1 MCCLVEKKPMTED
14 ARICLARKGIVPAR
28 FFSPEIRA
36 SWKRCFDTGLD
47 PFGDPAPIQI
57 SAAQLNKRR
66 EESDLVRRLAKME
79 MENLHRQIAGSN
91 FIIIFADSEGVILD
105 RVVDG
110 AMATDNPGRTLPG
123 CVWQEAI
130 NGTNALGMV
139 AVTKKPAIVHGEE
152 HYFRDHTNLTCAAAP
167 IFGRSGHLVGIIDA
181 TSDCRWRQRH
191 TLALVGMSC
200 ITIENGLFRDR
211 HKGNLILELH
221 SRSEFLG
228 TLQSGLIAFQ
238 EEGFLEES
246 NRWALPFLRD
256 LQPRA
261 KIHFDEIF
269 LTPFREF
276 LSRLSGDRSTDLTDR
291 EGSSFA
297 VRVFNYRAHKL
308 VAAPA
313 PIRKRP
319 SLTDEIRMVCEDPMV
334 RSAMHMVRRAVEL
347 NVPILIRGETGT
359 GKELMARYAHAVS
372 NRKGD
377 FVAINCAALPESLI
391 ESELFGHQDGAFT
404 GSARGGSKGLVRQAH
419 QGTLFL
425 DEIGMM
431 PAQMQAKLLRFL
443 DRMEIRPVG
452 KTTEIQMDIQ
462 LISATNE
469 TLSGKDRM
477 DRFRADL
484 LYRINTMEVC
494 LPPLRKRQDLHAIIE
509 AIVETFDA
517 PLQLTPPALSKLQ
530 VYDWPGNIRELKGF
544 LTRVLIAC
552 ESGIVTGEEVEKS
565 LNIPAPTKTAKYS
578 AKNLATQEQRI
589 ILDAYERNGGNISAV
604 SRELGIS
611 RNTVYKKLKETR
623 KDRQTEDSSL

>member
-1 MCCLVEKKPMTED
+1 MEEGARTCLVRE
-14 ARICLARKGIVPAR
+14 GIVPAR
-28 FFSPEIRA
+28 FFSPEIRS

-47 PFGDPAPIQI
+47 PFGDPTPIQI
-57 SAAQLNKRR
+57 SAAQLNRRR
-66 EESDLVRRLAKME
+66 EENDLVRRLAKME

-91 FIIIFADSEGVILD
+91 FMIIFADSEGVILD

-110 AMATDNPGRTLPG
+110 VMATDNPGRTLPG
-123 CVWQEAI
+123 SMWQEEI
-130 NGTNALGMV
+130 NGTNALGLV
-139 AVTKKPAIVHGEE
+139 AVTQMPAIVHGEE
-152 HYFRDHTNLTCAAAP
+152 HYFRDHANLTCAAAP
-167 IFGRSGHLVGIIDA
+167 IFGQSGNLVGIIDA

-228 TLQSGLIAFQ
+228 TLQSGLLAFQ
-238 EEGFLEES
+238 ADGFLEES
-246 NRWALPFLRD
+246 NRWAMPFLQD

-269 LTPFREF
+269 ITPFREF
-276 LSRLSGDRSTDLTDR
+276 LSRLSGDRSTYLTDR

-297 VRVFNYRAHKL
+297 VRAFNFHAHKL
-308 VAAPA
+308 AAAPA

-319 SLTDEIRMVCEDPMV
+319 STTDEIHMVCDDPLV

-359 GKELMARYAHAVS
+359 GKELIARYAHAIS

-431 PAQMQAKLLRFL
+431 PAPMQAKLLRFL

-469 TLSGKDRM
+469 TLNGKEQM
-477 DRFRADL
+477 GHFRPDL

-494 LPPLRKRQDLHAIIE
+494 LPPLRKRHDLQEIIE
-509 AIVETFDA
+509 AIVKTFDG
-517 PLQLTPPALSKLQ
+517 PLELTPPALSMLQ
-530 VYDWPGNIRELKGF
+530 AYNWPGNIRELKGF
-544 LTRVLIAC
+544 LTRALIAC
-552 ESGIVTGEEVEKS
+552 GKGIVTGEAVEKV
-565 LNIPAPTKTAKYS
+565 LNIPAPVKTAKYS
-578 AKNLATQEQRI
+578 AKDLATQEQKI
-589 ILDAYERNGGNISAV
+589 IFDAYERHDGNISAV

-611 RNTVYKKLKETR
+611 RNTVYKKLKDAR
-623 KDRQTEDSSL
+623 KDRQTVSEGDG

>member
-1 MCCLVEKKPMTED
+1 MTED
-14 ARICLARKGIVPAR
+14 ARTWLAGKGIVPAK
-28 FFSPEIRA
+28 FFNPEIRA

-47 PFGDPAPIQI
+47 PFGDPTPIQI

-66 EESDLVRRLAKME
+66 EESDLVRRLARME

-105 RVVDG
+105 RMADG
-110 AMATDNPGRTLPG
+110 TMATRNPGRTLPG
-123 CVWQEAI
+123 CMWQEDI
-130 NGTNALGMV
+130 NGTNALGLV
-139 AVTKKPAIVHGEE
+139 AVTQKPAIVHGEE
-152 HYFRDHTNLTCAAAP
+152 HYFRDHANLTCAAAP
-167 IFGRSGHLVGIIDA
+167 IFGQSGNLVGIIDA

-211 HKGNLILELH
+211 HKDRLILELH

-228 TLQSGLIAFQ
+228 TLQSGLLAFQ
-238 EEGFLEES
+238 EDGFLEES
-246 NRWALPFLRD
+246 NRWVMPFLQD

-269 LTPFREF
+269 LTPFQTF
-276 LSRLSGDRSTDLTDR
+276 LSRLSGDRSTYLTDR

-297 VRVFNYRAHKL
+297 VRAFNYRAHKPA
-308 VAAPA
+308 AAPT
-313 PIRKRP
+313 PVQKRP
-319 SLTDEIRMVCEDPMV
+319 SPTDEIRMVSEDPVV

-347 NVPILIRGETGT
+347 NVPILIRGKTGT

-372 NRKGD
+372 NRKGE
-377 FVAINCAALPESLI
+377 FVAVNCAALPESLV

-425 DEIGMM
+425 DEISMM
-431 PAQMQAKLLRFL
+431 PEPMQAKLLRFL

-469 TLSGKDRM
+469 TLSKNGQDG
-477 DRFRADL
+477 RFRPDL

-494 LPPLRKRQDLHAIIE
+494 LPPLRKRQDFHGIIE
-509 AIVETFDA
+509 AILETFDA
-517 PLQLTPPALSKLQ
+517 PLQLTPQALSKLHA
-530 VYDWPGNIRELKGF
+530 YGWPGNIRELKGF
-544 LTRVLIAC
+544 LTRLLIASG
-552 ESGIVTGEEVEKS
+552 SGIVTGEAVEKI
-565 LNIPAPTKTAKYS
+565 LNIPPSTEAATFPAKD
-578 AKNLATQEQRI
+578 LASQEQRI
-589 ILDAYERNGGNISAV
+589 ILDAYVRHGGNISAV

-623 KDRQTEDSSL
+623 KDRRTEDQSF